1 MIDRI
6 SMEVDRSLDHA
17 GRGGMTEIRTKQGGV
32 FRQRVEYP
40 RGDPLNPM
48 TDEEL
53 EDKFRD
59 MAEKFMT
66 KRQIKKA
73 IAAVY
78 DMENLDDINKLMRT
92 VVFKGQA
99 RG

>member
-1 MIDRI
+1 
-6 SMEVDRSLDHA
+6 
-17 GRGGMTEIRTKQGGV
+17 
-32 FRQRVEYP
+32 VEYP

-48 TDEEL
+48 TDQEL
-53 EDKFRD
+53 ENKFRD

-73 IAAVY
+73 IATVY
-78 DMENLDDINKLMRT
+78 DMENLDDINELMRT

-99 RG
+99 RRYDNTSLSS

>member
-1 MIDRI
+1 
-6 SMEVDRSLDHA
+6 
-17 GRGGMTEIRTKQGGV
+17 
-32 FRQRVEYP
+32 VEYP

-59 MAEKFMT
+59 MGEKFMT
-66 KRQIKKA
+66 KNQIRKV

-78 DMENLDDINKLMRT
+78 DMENLDDINKLMKT
-92 VVFKGQA
+92 VVFRGQA
-99 RG
+99 RDRTT